1 MLKSKYK
8 VIIIGAGPAGLAA
21 ALKLKKLGISD
32 ILVVERFTFPRYKCC
47 AGYVTAK
54 TGDEYKKLGLD
65 IEECNYSL
73 IKDFNIFYKNKNRLN
88 IVNKFLYTNRTIDR
102 VELDNAFF
110 GLAKSNG
117 IEVAEG
123 VKITAHSPENNA
135 VKLSD
140 GTTAEYENLI
150 FADGTNGFGSR
161 YQKSKRK
168 NIAMQLT
175 FESDISES
183 IQIHFGVTK
192 RGYGWVSSYNGVA
205 NVGLTDVYN
214 SKINYRNVFEN
225 FLKQLDICADISG
238 LKAAFTPMCVGKPI
252 VFGNVFFVGDAVGAC
267 DPMTLSGLRYGLKS
281 GEKCAEAI
289 AVGKIK
295 IYKKY
300 VKTLKTRFAF
310 MRAVQRVFYF
320 APVLC
325 FGFGVFCRFFGKT
338 VSRVF
343 NNFFVNKK

>member
-1 MLKSKYK
+1 MLKNKYR
-8 VIIIGAGPAGLAA
+8 VIIIGAGPAGLSA
-21 ALKLKKLGISD
+21 ALNLANRGIDD
-32 ILVVERFTFPRYKCC
+32 ILVIERFKFPRYKCC

-54 TGDEYKKLGLD
+54 TGKAYKQLGLD
-65 IEECNYSL
+65 IEDCNYSL

-88 IVNKFLYTNRTIDR
+88 IVNKFLYTNRKIDR

-110 GLAKSNG
+110 GLAKSKG

-320 APVLC
+320 APVVW